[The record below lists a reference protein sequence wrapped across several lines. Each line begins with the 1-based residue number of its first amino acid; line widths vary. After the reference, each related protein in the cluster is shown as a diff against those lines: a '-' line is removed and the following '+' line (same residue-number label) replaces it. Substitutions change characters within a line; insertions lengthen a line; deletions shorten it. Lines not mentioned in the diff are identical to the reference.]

1 MKKIITFGEIM
12 MRLAPKGFLRLS
24 QANNFDMVF
33 GGSESNVGVSLVNF
47 GSEVE
52 FVTRLP
58 KNDVGLSALKEMR
71 KYNLGTKHIIQN
83 GERLGIYFIETG
95 VGSRSGKVLYDRSNS
110 AMSKIKP
117 GMFNWK
123 KIFKDSKWFHWS
135 GITPAISQTAAD
147 VCLEALKIAKD
158 MGLTISTD
166 LNYRSKLWDYKCD
179 PKKIMTELTSYCDI
193 IVANEE
199 SSKVFFE
206 INLES
211 KEKQKD
217 YDFEVESFLPL
228 FKKMFDKFSNAKKVV
243 FTSRKS
249 ISASY
254 NKWRGILYD
263 GTKLYHSKKYEI
275 KSIVDRIGAGDAFMA
290 GLIYGFLNYDD
301 DQKSLDFAAASCV
314 LKHTISGDSNLVT
327 VAEVEKL
334 MSEHNSV
341 RIER

>member
-58 KNDVGLSALKEMR
+58 KNDIGLCALKEMQ

-95 VGSRSGKVLYDRSNS
+95 VGIRSGKVLYDRSNS
-110 AMSKIKP
+110 AMSKIEP
-117 GMFNWK
+117 GMFNWRE
-123 KIFKDSKWFHWS
+123 IFKDSKWFHWS
-135 GITPAISQTAAD
+135 GITPAISQSAAD

-158 MGLTISTD
+158 MDLTISVD

-199 SSKVFFE
+199 STKVFFE
-206 INLES
+206 IKSES
-211 KEKQKD
+211 NEKQKD
-217 YDFEVESFLPL
+217 YDFEGESSLSL
-228 FKKMFDKFSNAKKVV
+228 FKKIYVKFPNVKKVV

-254 NKWRGILYD
+254 NKWKGVLHD
-263 GTKLYHSKKYEI
+263 GSKLYHSKKYEI
-275 KSIVDRIGAGDAFMA
+275 KNIVDRIGAGDAFTA

-301 DQKSLDFAAASCV
+301 DQKVLDFAAAACV
-314 LKHTISGDSNLVT
+314 LKHSISGDANLVSLT
-327 VAEVEKL
+327 EVEKL
-334 MSEHNSV
+334 ISDDNSL